1 MKRPRSDTLCSAF
14 YSLYLPIVPQ
24 FSTRLVSKSK
34 QMPSLQFLFSS
45 LYQFSATERKI
56 EARSRISLRCS
67 SHHFRIHH
75 KHQDTIFLIR
85 QVASCPR
92 QYLRDSSTF
101 RKPSPML
108 PCVLPASFT
117 FLIEFFDPV
126 RCKQLNA
133 EISTLPIGSNPLL
146 LLFRLTHSSH
156 YGIIVPKVVDVMR
169 PLVPRRWIQ

>member
-1 MKRPRSDTLCSAF
+1 MPIVQRSEIDSKMFFFRPCMIDSKYIHKRSVKSNSISHEASSVRYLCSAF

-92 QYLRDSSTF
+92 QYLRDSAPQKAFTDASV
-101 RKPSPML
+101 
-108 PCVLPASFT
+108 CVAS
-117 FLIEFFDPV
+117 LIHIPNRIF
-126 RCKQLNA
+126 
-133 EISTLPIGSNPLL
+133 
-146 LLFRLTHSSH
+146 
-156 YGIIVPKVVDVMR
+156 
-169 PLVPRRWIQ
+169 